1 MAQCLVA
8 RGDLYEDHVG
18 GYSRAQKAPRTSSR
32 RTYCTKTKKIAMR
45 LKFVTYVICVLSGS
59 PFSRLSKASTHT
71 IFHNDF
77 SSLIFILIVKSIT
90 YLICSN

>member
-32 RTYCTKTKKIAMR
+32 RTYCSKREKK
-45 LKFVTYVICVLSGS
+45 
-59 PFSRLSKASTHT
+59 
-71 IFHNDF
+71 NDNE
-77 SSLIFILIVKSIT
+77 IEIR
-90 YLICSN
+90 YLRHLRFK

>member
-32 RTYCTKTKKIAMR
+32 RTYSSKKERKKMTMR
-45 LKFVTYVICVLSGS
+45 LKFVTYVICVSCGS
-59 PFSRLSKASTHT
+59 PHNSFKVIESEHTHRH
-71 IFHNDF
+71 I
-77 SSLIFILIVKSIT
+77 SQ
-90 YLICSN
+90 